1 MSPVYAFLG
10 GRKAANGYLY
20 SALTTFMAL
29 KLNAQ
34 FSEYATWLAIAL
46 LGTSAMV
53 AYEDLKRKP

>member
-1 MSPVYAFLG
+1 MKPVYEFFG
-10 GRKAANGYLY
+10 GRKAWNGHIY
-20 SALTTFMAL
+20 AGLTTFMAL
-29 KLNAQ
+29 KLDAQ